1 MSISV
6 SVCLSGRVHLC
17 MFVTVCVCVCV
28 CVCVYICVSHCLCMN
43 VSGPGVPAVQG
54 GTPVWSLH
62 PTQGKKEAT
71 DPTGKEPAP
80 RRGLWEKYMAPIK
93 LIDHTSM

>member
-1 MSISV
+1 
-6 SVCLSGRVHLC
+6 
-17 MFVTVCVCVCV
+17 
-28 CVCVYICVSHCLCMN
+28 
-43 VSGPGVPAVQG
+43 
-54 GTPVWSLH
+54 VWSLH
-62 PTQGKKEAT
+62 PTQGKEEAT